1 MSDDER
7 PDGGSQ
13 PAPTGRSGLRAPDR
27 RLLLGYGPA
36 LVIGAAF
43 LLMAILVPTVAPEQ
57 NVTSGAGS
65 PNAPSPGAATGLPVS
80 GASTPGGP
88 VSSALPGAANANS
101 SAGGHAG
108 GGVSLPPVVSAC
120 AGRQVQ
126 GDPYAPPCV
135 KFSGGNG
142 AATSPGVTASSITVA
157 YRIPADNVSSAQQA
171 IQQIAGKYNASRF
184 SDSPEAVQRTLSDL
198 VAYFNLHFQFYGR
211 KMVLEPYNGQGQLGQ
226 EITGGGQAAAQ
237 ADAIHV
243 AQSMHA
249 FVDISALSQP
259 YAEALSAQH
268 VVNVGVPYM
277 SQEWFQQHA
286 PYAWSFF
293 PSCTDL
299 SDEGAAISVREM
311 GSQNVTWAGTGVRNG
326 QPRKSAIIAPD
337 NPAYQQCAHRV
348 LDAMAAS
355 GHPAAA
361 NLTYT
366 LDLSQLSQE
375 AASLEQ
381 QIVNDGITTIG
392 CGCDPITLVYLTGD
406 LENAHYEP
414 EWLNIGAAF
423 TDIDLVAQL
432 FNQSVWSHAMG
443 VSNNGDVPPYGGS
456 LGYFAAKS
464 MDPGNPPAHIVDILY
479 EDLYIVALG
488 IEEAGPD
495 LTPVTFEKGLWNYG
509 GGNGEYGPWTFN
521 INGTSYW
528 TPQHSYRFEWWNPKA
543 ISSFDQE
550 QGSWVLGSTYYTP
563 QTTPPGPPPVFP
575 NGPQ

>member
-1 MSDDER
+1 MSGDLSRPPDENRRTLR
-7 PDGGSQ
+7 P
-13 PAPTGRSGLRAPDR
+13 PDR

-36 LVIGAAF
+36 VVIGAAF
-43 LLMAILVPTVAPEQ
+43 LLMALLVPTVAPEQ
-57 NVTSGAGS
+57 NVSAGGGSGYSQVPGS
-65 PNAPSPGAATGLPVS
+65 GSGLPVS
-80 GASTPGGP
+80 GTPVTAPATAGGTP
-88 VSSALPGAANANS
+88 AANAGGTPGAGARTGSGPNS
-101 SAGGHAG
+101 A
-108 GGVSLPPVVSAC
+108 PPVVSAC
-120 AGRQVQ
+120 SGRQVQ
-126 GDPYAPPCV
+126 GDPYSPPCV

-142 AATSPGVTASSITVA
+142 GATSPGVTASTITVS

-184 SDSPEAVQRTLSDL
+184 ADSPDSVQRTLSSL
-198 VAYFNLHFQFYGR
+198 VAYFNQHFQFYGR
-211 KMVLEPYNGQGQLGQ
+211 KLVLEQYNGQGQLGQ

-237 ADAIHV
+237 SDAIHV
-243 AQSMHA
+243 AQSMHSFA
-249 FVDISALSQP
+249 DISALSQP
-259 YAEALSAQH
+259 YAEALSAQR
-268 VVNVGVPYM
+268 VVNIGVPYM

-286 PYAWSFF
+286 PYGWSFF

-299 SDEGAAISVREM
+299 SNEGAAISVREM
-311 GSQNVTWAGTGVRNG
+311 MNQNVTWAGTGVRNG
-326 QPRKSAIIAPD
+326 QPRKVAILAPD

-348 LDAMAAS
+348 LDAMAAA

-423 TDIDLVAQL
+423 TDVDLVAQL
-432 FNQSVWSHAMG
+432 FNQPVWAHAMG

-464 MDPGNPPAHIVDILY
+464 MDPANPPAHIVDIIY
-479 EDLYIVALG
+479 EDLYILALG
-488 IEEAGPD
+488 IQEAGPN
-495 LTPVTFEKGLWNYG
+495 LTPLTFEHGLWNYG
-509 GGNGEYGPWTFN
+509 GGNGEYGPWSFN
-521 INGTSYW
+521 MNGNAYW
-528 TPQHSYRFEWWNPKA
+528 TPQHSYRFEWWNPKS
-543 ISSFDQE
+543 ISNFDQE

-563 QTTPPGPPPVFP
+563 ETTPQGPPPVFP
-575 NGPQ
+575 NGSQ

>member
-1 MSDDER
+1 VQA
-7 PDGGSQ
+7 PGS
-13 PAPTGRSGLRAPDR
+13 
-27 RLLLGYGPA
+27 
-36 LVIGAAF
+36 
-43 LLMAILVPTVAPEQ
+43 
-57 NVTSGAGS
+57 
-65 PNAPSPGAATGLPVS
+65 ATGLPVS
-80 GASTPGGP
+80 GAAPSSQP
-88 VSSALPGAANANS
+88 VSSGSVGGNTNGASSSGGASGGGAA
-101 SAGGHAG
+101 SA
-108 GGVSLPPVVSAC
+108 PPVLSAC

-142 AATSPGVTASSITVA
+142 GATSPGVTATNVTVS

-184 SDSPEAVQRTLSDL
+184 ADSPQSVERTLSDL
-198 VAYFNLHFQFYGR
+198 IAYFNQHFQFYGR
-211 KMVLEPYNGQGQLGQ
+211 KIVLEQYNGQGQLGQ

-237 ADAIHV
+237 SDAIHV

-249 FVDISALSQP
+249 FADVSALSQP
-259 YAEALSAQH
+259 YAEALSAQR
-268 VVNVGVPYM
+268 VVNIGVPYM

-286 PYAWSFF
+286 PYSWSFF

-299 SDEGAAISVREM
+299 SDESAAIALREM
-311 GSQNVTWAGTGVRNG
+311 VNQNVTWGGTGVRNG
-326 QPRKSAIIAPD
+326 QPRKTAIIAPD

-348 LDAMAAS
+348 LNAMASA

-414 EWLNIGAAF
+414 EWVNIGAAF

-432 FNQSVWSHAMG
+432 FNQPVWAHAMG

-464 MDPGNPPAHIVDILY
+464 VDPGNPPAHIVDIIY
-479 EDLYIVALG
+479 EDLYILALG
-488 IEEAGPD
+488 IEEAGPN
-495 LTPVTFEKGLWNYG
+495 LTPVNFEKGLWSYG
-509 GGNGEYGPWTFN
+509 GGNGEYGPWSFN
-521 INGTSYW
+521 INGTDYW
-528 TPQHSYRFEWWNPKA
+528 TPQHSYRFEWWNPNA
-543 ISSFDQE
+543 ISNFDQE
-550 QGSWVLGSTYYTP
+550 QGSWVLGSTYYSPATTP
-563 QTTPPGPPPVFP
+563 QGPPPVFP